1 MRIDEFDYELP
12 EHLIAK
18 TPILNRD
25 QSRLLA
31 VDKHT
36 GLFSE
41 HRFRSILDFLTPEDV
56 LVLNNTKVI
65 PARLIAQKAT
75 GAEIEILLSSPGPS
89 EWEWTVLLKPAKRVR
104 EGDVLFIGEG
114 LSCTVIKKD
123 GLLNTVRFEGSGHFF
138 DLIDAYGHVPVP
150 PYISQDIAVSDS
162 FKERYQTVFAT
173 QPGAVAAP
181 TAGLHFTHDL
191 LDEIRRK
198 NIAIETVTLHVG
210 YGTFQPISVSDI
222 RDHHMHA
229 ERYFIEPDVAERLNQ
244 YKQEGKRIIGVGT
257 TAVRTLESASH
268 NGALVGGAGESSLY
282 IYPGYSFHFVEAMVT
297 NFHLPKSSLMLLVS
311 AFGGHKTMMKA
322 YQHAVKESFRF
333 FSFGDAMFIY

>member
-1 MRIDEFDYELP
+1 MHIDEFDYELS

-25 QSRLLA
+25 ESRLLA
-31 VDKHT
+31 VDKQT
-36 GLFSE
+36 GLFTE
-41 HRFRSILDFLTPEDV
+41 HRFHSILDFLTPEDV

-65 PARLIAQKAT
+65 PARLVARKTT
-75 GAEIEILLSSPGPS
+75 GAEIEILLSSPSTS
-89 EWEWTVLLKPAKRVR
+89 EWEWPALLKPAKRVR
-104 EGDVLFIGEG
+104 EGDVLFIADG
-114 LSCTVIKKD
+114 LSCTIVKKN
-123 GLLNTVRFEGSGHFF
+123 GLLNTVRFEGAGRFF
-138 DLIDAYGHVPVP
+138 DLIEAYGHVPVP

-181 TAGLHFTHDL
+181 TAGLHFTHAL
-191 LDEIRRK
+191 LEEIRQK
-198 NIAIETVTLHVG
+198 KIAIETITLHVG
-210 YGTFQPISVSDI
+210 YGTFQPISVSDV
-222 RDHHMHA
+222 RKHQMHS
-229 ERYFIEPDVAERLNQ
+229 ERYCIEPDVAERLNQ

-257 TAVRTLESASH
+257 TAVRTLESASQQ
-268 NGALVGGAGESSLY
+268 GILVGGSGESSLY
-282 IYPGYSFHFVEAMVT
+282 IYPGYSFHFVDAMVT

-311 AFGGHKTMMKA
+311 AFGGHKTIMKA